1 MKKKIILIAL
11 AAVII
16 AGAGGYAY
24 SKSNSKVKQVRLE
37 QVKME
42 DIEESITLEGMVSP
56 SEEYNLYTE
65 LPLTIQ
71 ELYVKEG
78 DEVKAGTALISFD
91 QRYSEQI
98 IRDMKAIGLDLKNA
112 KLALQ
117 NLSSGALQLELDS
130 KKLEIEEI
138 SQQVKGL
145 SRELKVVEFEL
156 TNLKKEAKVKEDLYE
171 QDSISA
177 IEANQ
182 TYTQASKKELEY
194 ENIKTELELAK
205 KKYDLLVM
213 GYDRLRME
221 LNLQKSNMESQIA
234 KLEFLY
240 EEKNDELAKVKAELV
255 SPVDGIVTE
264 LLAESGG
271 TADPRRKLMT
281 IAPYDN
287 LMVKVDVPVQQVA
300 NLKEGMGVNVGS
312 RDNKSEIYKGS
323 VTKVANI
330 AKLVQKEN
338 YVDRVVEVEI
348 AMDGTGKLKPGYLVN
363 VEFLGSKKSDIL
375 VVDSFSVIQDDG
387 KDYVYVVED
396 GIVEKKEI
404 NTGIKTL
411 SKYEVLNLP
420 EGTSVVMN
428 PFKVKEGEAVKVKN

>member
-1 MKKKIILIAL
+1 MKKKIILTAL

-37 QVKME
+37 QVKRE

-98 IRDMKAIGLDLKNA
+98 IREMKAIGLDLKNA
-112 KLALQ
+112 KLALE

-130 KKLEIEEI
+130 KKLEIEEVSEQI
-138 SQQVKGL
+138 KGL

-213 GYDRLRME
+213 GYDRLRLE

-240 EEKNDELAKVKAELV
+240 EEKNDELAKVKGELV
-255 SPVDGIVTE
+255 SPVDGIVTQ

-287 LMVKVDVPVQQVA
+287 LMVKVDVPVQQVQ

-312 RDNKSEIYKGS
+312 RDNKNEIYKGS
-323 VTKVANI
+323 VAKVANI
-330 AKLVQKEN
+330 AKLVQKET
-338 YVDRVVEVEI
+338 YVDRMVEVEI
-348 AMDGTGKLKPGYLVN
+348 AMDGTGKLKPGYLVS
-363 VEFLGSKKSDIL
+363 VEFLGSKKNDIL

-396 GIVEKKEI
+396 GVVEKKEI

-428 PFKVKEGEAVKVKN
+428 PFKVKEGEMVKVKN